1 MEELSE
7 ERQEAWGAWLD
18 QLRAAIKAEG
28 RPEAER
34 RADQDSVNPCYVP
47 RNQLMQ
53 SAIARAE
60 TGDYDEVSAHT
71 ITCLQYV
78 LSVCGS

>member
-7 ERQEAWGAWLD
+7 ERREAWGAWLD

-53 SAIARAE
+53 TAIKRAE
-60 TGDYDEVSAHT
+60 AGDYDEVSAHV
-71 ITCLQYV
+71 IACL
-78 LSVCGS
+78 LSGLRTCGS